1 MDPAFSRP
9 GEQPTAFEEQLLDSV
24 QLAQPRSGKE
34 LWLLLAQRIG
44 LADLMAVLDEFGDGQ
59 VWVPSRTG
67 LMQELWVQTRYAE
80 IQRLRAEEGLS
91 CREVAERMKVSPA
104 TVIRAVRSQYGSET
118 PARGKPGR

>member
-1 MDPAFSRP
+1 
-9 GEQPTAFEEQLLDSV
+9 FEEQLLASV
-24 QLAQPRSGKE
+24 QLDQPRCGKE
-34 LWLLLAQRIG
+34 LWLVIAQRIG

-80 IQRLRAEEGLS
+80 IQRLRHQEGLS

-118 PARGKPGR
+118 PSRGKPGR